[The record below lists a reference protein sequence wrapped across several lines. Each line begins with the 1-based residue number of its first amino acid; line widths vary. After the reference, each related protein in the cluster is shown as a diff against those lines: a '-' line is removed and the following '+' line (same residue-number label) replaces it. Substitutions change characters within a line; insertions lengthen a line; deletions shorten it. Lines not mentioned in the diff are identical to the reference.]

1 MKKLLRIV
9 TFLSF
14 AALYGFAMSLYSSSQ
29 LFENTDILKQT
40 NSSSQQY
47 FFASSNIPN
56 QIGEKESSVSV
67 CGSIPI
73 TTINNPFNKLSA
85 SANAI
90 EQSFFSTYTQ
100 YSFYSQYLLI
110 RLLKTDIIFPFHYF
124 W

>member
-1 MKKLLRIV
+1 VKKKLRIV
-9 TFLSF
+9 AFLSL
-14 AALYGFAMSLYSSSQ
+14 AALYSSAISLYSSSQ
-29 LFENTDILKQT
+29 LFDNTDTLKQT
-40 NSSSQQY
+40 NGSNQQY
-47 FFASSNIPN
+47 FFASSNIHN
-56 QIGEKESSVSV
+56 QIAEKESSVSV